1 MNRKQLIAI
10 VALLAIMLCLP
21 IKAAKTYWGYCNGV
35 DPVAFGTKN
44 TGKCAIYI
52 PADVAQVYKGFTVTA
67 VKYGLAAQASDV
79 EVFITKDLNADPIVT
94 KKAAVSNLYKG
105 WNEVA
110 LTTPYEIDGE
120 GFYIGYSYSGSAVS
134 MGVTSTFSENAC
146 WADLGDGW
154 KNYTTEMGET
164 AKALAIQAR
173 ITGDNLPLDLMLYT
187 ENANLA
193 VQKGEPCKFDF
204 SVKNLSAVV
213 VRNLQVGYSIDGG
226 EETVCDFKATMGS
239 NIDKS
244 FTIEH
249 DGFDVVGNH
258 TLKLRVV
265 SINGKDDAYAPN
277 SEQTLA
283 LSVKNSVPVQRLVVE
298 EGTGTWCQFCPKG
311 IVGLRKA
318 SEAYPNHFIG
328 IAIHKFNAS
337 DPMFASDYANVG
349 LSSAPSCVINR
360 NGRAIDPY
368 YGSNKSILDD
378 LAAAVKEVPMIGV
391 DVNGVWNADSTVVTV
406 NANIDSYV
414 SGKYE
419 IAYVL
424 TADNLTANKSSWRQS
439 NYYTN
444 FTKQQLIDQGE
455 EDLAIFAKDGDKGSK
470 YFNWEFMDV
479 LIGSSYS
486 NASNLAAPVT
496 LTANE
501 TTTTSYDVAMPTKA
515 ALKNALKAT
524 GRKVAVI
531 AIVIDQQTGQVV
543 NAGKSYNIVSNT
555 TGIQGVVD
563 NAKYDAVEVARYNAS
578 GQRIKAPVMG
588 INIIKMS
595 DGRTVKVIV
604 K

>member
-10 VALLAIMLCLP
+10 VALLAMMLCLP

-52 PADVAQVYKGFTVTA
+52 PADVAQVYKGFTVSA
-67 VKYGLAAQASDV
+67 VKYGLAAQATDV

-94 KKAAVSNLYKG
+94 KKAAVSNVYKG

-120 GFYIGYSYSGSAVS
+120 GFYIGYSYSGENVS

-187 ENANLA
+187 EQKDIA

-258 TLKLRVV
+258 TLKLRIV

-277 SEQTLA
+277 SELV
-283 LSVKNSVPVQRLVVE
+283 LGLNVKNSLPIQRIIVE
-298 EGTGTWCQFCPKG
+298 EGTGTWCPNCPRG
-311 IVGLRKA
+311 IVAVHKA
-318 SEAYPNHFIG
+318 SEAFPDRFIG
-328 IAIHKFNAS
+328 IAVHRQDAMETNS
-337 DPMFASDYANVG
+337 YAELQFDG
-349 LSSAPSCVINR
+349 YPSSYINR
-360 NGRAIDPY
+360 NLKSSIDP
-368 YGSNKSILDD
+368 SFDAFKT
-378 LAAAVKEVPMIGV
+378 AV
-391 DVNGVWNADSTVVTV
+391 NN
-406 NANIDSYV
+406 V
-414 SGKYE
+414 SE
-419 IAYVL
+419 RV
-424 TADNLTANKSSWRQS
+424 
-439 NYYTN
+439 
-444 FTKQQLIDQGE
+444 
-455 EDLAIFAKDGDKGSK
+455 
-470 YFNWEFMDV
+470 
-479 LIGSSYS
+479 
-486 NASNLAAPVT
+486 
-496 LTANE
+496 
-501 TTTTSYDVAMPTKA
+501 
-515 ALKNALKAT
+515 
-524 GRKVAVI
+524 
-531 AIVIDQQTGQVV
+531 
-543 NAGKSYNIVSNT
+543 
-555 TGIQGVVD
+555 
-563 NAKYDAVEVARYNAS
+563 
-578 GQRIKAPVMG
+578 PVMG
-588 INIIKMS
+588 VEANAEYTDATKSKISVEALTTFVSEHKGIDYRLS
-595 DGRTVKVIV
+595 FVLLEDGVKGYTQANNYAGGSVEMGGFEKLPNPATIDMDHVARMNYSYNGIEGSIPTDVEADETTRYTTTLDMPSTIQNPDNCDLVVLVLDANTGRIENGVKVELGKHTTDIYDAEQLLIPDFSFQGDRLNVDGFSGSVRIFTADGVEVSNCNLAPGMYIV
-604 K
+604 KATAGNQTVTKKLIKR

>member
-1 MNRKQLIAI
+1 MNRKQLIAV
-10 VALLAIMLCLP
+10 VALLAMMLCLP

-67 VKYGLAAQASDV
+67 VKYGLAAQATDV

-120 GFYIGYSYSGSAVS
+120 GFYIGYSYSASAVS

-146 WADLGDGW
+146 RADLGDGW

-187 ENANLA
+187 EQKDIA

-226 EETVCDFKATMGS
+226 EETVCDFKTTMGS

-258 TLKLRVV
+258 TLKLRIV

-277 SEQTLA
+277 SELV
-283 LSVKNSVPVQRLVVE
+283 LGLNVKNSLPIQRIIVE
-298 EGTGTWCQFCPKG
+298 EGTGTWCPNCPRG
-311 IVGLRKA
+311 IVAVHKA
-318 SEAYPNHFIG
+318 SEAFPDRFIG
-328 IAIHKFNAS
+328 IAVHRQDAMETNS
-337 DPMFASDYANVG
+337 YAELQFDG
-349 LSSAPSCVINR
+349 YPSSYINR
-360 NGRAIDPY
+360 NLKSSIDP
-368 YGSNKSILDD
+368 SFDAFKT
-378 LAAAVKEVPMIGV
+378 AV
-391 DVNGVWNADSTVVTV
+391 NN
-406 NANIDSYV
+406 V
-414 SGKYE
+414 SE
-419 IAYVL
+419 RV
-424 TADNLTANKSSWRQS
+424 
-439 NYYTN
+439 
-444 FTKQQLIDQGE
+444 
-455 EDLAIFAKDGDKGSK
+455 
-470 YFNWEFMDV
+470 
-479 LIGSSYS
+479 
-486 NASNLAAPVT
+486 
-496 LTANE
+496 
-501 TTTTSYDVAMPTKA
+501 
-515 ALKNALKAT
+515 
-524 GRKVAVI
+524 
-531 AIVIDQQTGQVV
+531 
-543 NAGKSYNIVSNT
+543 
-555 TGIQGVVD
+555 
-563 NAKYDAVEVARYNAS
+563 
-578 GQRIKAPVMG
+578 PVMG
-588 INIIKMS
+588 VEANAEYTDATKSKISVEALTTFVSEHKGIDYRLS
-595 DGRTVKVIV
+595 FVLLEDGVKGYTQANNYAGGSVEMGGFEKLPNPATIDMDHVARMNYSYNGIEGSIPADVEADQTTTYKTTLDVPSTIQNPDNCDLVVLVLDANTGKIENGVKVALGKHTTAIYDAEQLLIPDFSFQGDRLNVDGFSGSVRLFTADGVEVSNCNLAPGMYIV
-604 K
+604 KATAGNQTVTKKLIKR

>member
-10 VALLAIMLCLP
+10 VALLAMMLCLP
-21 IKAAKTYWGYCNGV
+21 INAAKTYWGYCNGV

-67 VKYGLAAQASDV
+67 VKYGLAAQATNV
-79 EVFITKDLNADPIVT
+79 EVFITKDLNAAPIVT
-94 KKAAVSNLYKG
+94 KKAAVSNVYKG

-120 GFYIGYSYSGSAVS
+120 GFYIGYSYSGENVS

-187 ENANLA
+187 EQKDIA

-258 TLKLRVV
+258 TLKLRIV

-277 SEQTLA
+277 SELV
-283 LSVKNSVPVQRLVVE
+283 LGLNVKNSLPIQRIIVE
-298 EGTGTWCQFCPKG
+298 EGTGTWCPNCPRG
-311 IVGLRKA
+311 IVAVHKA
-318 SEAYPNHFIG
+318 SEAFPDRFIG
-328 IAIHKFNAS
+328 IAVHRQDAMETNS
-337 DPMFASDYANVG
+337 YAELQFDG
-349 LSSAPSCVINR
+349 YPSSYINR
-360 NGRAIDPY
+360 NLKSSIDP
-368 YGSNKSILDD
+368 SFDAFKT
-378 LAAAVKEVPMIGV
+378 AV
-391 DVNGVWNADSTVVTV
+391 NN
-406 NANIDSYV
+406 V
-414 SGKYE
+414 SE
-419 IAYVL
+419 RV
-424 TADNLTANKSSWRQS
+424 
-439 NYYTN
+439 
-444 FTKQQLIDQGE
+444 
-455 EDLAIFAKDGDKGSK
+455 
-470 YFNWEFMDV
+470 
-479 LIGSSYS
+479 
-486 NASNLAAPVT
+486 
-496 LTANE
+496 
-501 TTTTSYDVAMPTKA
+501 
-515 ALKNALKAT
+515 
-524 GRKVAVI
+524 
-531 AIVIDQQTGQVV
+531 
-543 NAGKSYNIVSNT
+543 
-555 TGIQGVVD
+555 
-563 NAKYDAVEVARYNAS
+563 
-578 GQRIKAPVMG
+578 PVMG
-588 INIIKMS
+588 VEANAEYTDATKSKISVEALTTFVSEHKGIDYRLS
-595 DGRTVKVIV
+595 FVLLEDGVKGYTQANNYAGGSVEMGGFEKLPNPATIDMDHVARMNYSYNGIEGSIPADVEADQTTTYKTTLDVPSTIQNPDNCDLVVLVLDANTGKIENGVKVALGKHTTAIYDAEQLLIPDFSFQGDRLNVDGFSGSVRLFTADGVEVSNCNLAPGMYIV
-604 K
+604 KATAGNQTVTKKLIKR

>member
-10 VALLAIMLCLP
+10 VALLAMMLCLP

-52 PADVAQVYKGFTVTA
+52 PADVAQVYKGFTVSA
-67 VKYGLAAQASDV
+67 VKYGLAAQASNV

-94 KKAAVSNLYKG
+94 KKATVSNVYKG

-187 ENANLA
+187 EQKDIA

-226 EETVCDFKATMGS
+226 EETVCDFKTTMGS

-258 TLKLRVV
+258 TLKLRIV

-277 SEQTLA
+277 SELV
-283 LSVKNSVPVQRLVVE
+283 LGLNVKNSLPIQRIIVE
-298 EGTGTWCQFCPKG
+298 EGTGTWCPNCPRG
-311 IVGLRKA
+311 IVAVHKA
-318 SEAYPNHFIG
+318 SEAFPDRFIG
-328 IAIHKFNAS
+328 IAVHRQDAMETNS
-337 DPMFASDYANVG
+337 YAELQFDG
-349 LSSAPSCVINR
+349 YPSSYINR
-360 NGRAIDPY
+360 NLKSSIDPSFDAFKTAVNNVSERVPVMGVEANAEY
-368 YGSNKSILDD
+368 TDATKSKISVEALTTFVSEHKGIDYRLSFVLLEDGVKGYTQANNYAGGSVEMGGFEKLPNPATIDMDHVARMNYSYNGIEGSIPADVEADQTTTYKTTLDVPSTIQNPDNCD
-378 LAAAVKEVPMIGV
+378 LVVLVLDANTGKIE
-391 DVNGVWNADSTVVTV
+391 NGVKVALGKHTTAIYDAEQLLIPDFSFQGDRLNVDGFSGSVRIFTTGGVEV
-406 NANIDSYV
+406 AN
-414 SGKYE
+414 
-419 IAYVL
+419 
-424 TADNLTANKSSWRQS
+424 
-439 NYYTN
+439 
-444 FTKQQLIDQGE
+444 
-455 EDLAIFAKDGDKGSK
+455 
-470 YFNWEFMDV
+470 
-479 LIGSSYS
+479 
-486 NASNLAAPVT
+486 SNLAPGMYIV
-496 LTANE
+496 
-501 TTTTSYDVAMPTKA
+501 
-515 ALKNALKAT
+515 KAT
-524 GRKVAVI
+524 AGNQTVTRKL
-531 AIVIDQQTGQVV
+531 
-543 NAGKSYNIVSNT
+543 
-555 TGIQGVVD
+555 
-563 NAKYDAVEVARYNAS
+563 
-578 GQRIKAPVMG
+578 IK
-588 INIIKMS
+588 
-595 DGRTVKVIV
+595 R
-604 K
+604 

>member
-10 VALLAIMLCLP
+10 VALLAMMLCLP

-35 DPVAFGTKN
+35 DPVVFGTKN

-67 VKYGLAAQASDV
+67 VKYGLAAQASNV

-94 KKAAVSNLYKG
+94 KKAAVSNVYKG

-120 GFYIGYSYSGSAVS
+120 GFYIGYSYSGENVS

-187 ENANLA
+187 EQKDIA

-258 TLKLRVV
+258 TLKLRIV

-277 SEQTLA
+277 SELV
-283 LSVKNSVPVQRLVVE
+283 LGLNVKNSLPIQRIIVE
-298 EGTGTWCQFCPKG
+298 EGTGTWCPNCPRG
-311 IVGLRKA
+311 IVAVHKA
-318 SEAYPNHFIG
+318 SEAFPDRFIG
-328 IAIHKFNAS
+328 IAVHRQDAMETNS
-337 DPMFASDYANVG
+337 YAELQFDG
-349 LSSAPSCVINR
+349 YPSSYINR
-360 NGRAIDPY
+360 NLKSSIDP
-368 YGSNKSILDD
+368 SFDAFKT
-378 LAAAVKEVPMIGV
+378 AV
-391 DVNGVWNADSTVVTV
+391 NN
-406 NANIDSYV
+406 V
-414 SGKYE
+414 SE
-419 IAYVL
+419 RV
-424 TADNLTANKSSWRQS
+424 
-439 NYYTN
+439 
-444 FTKQQLIDQGE
+444 
-455 EDLAIFAKDGDKGSK
+455 
-470 YFNWEFMDV
+470 
-479 LIGSSYS
+479 
-486 NASNLAAPVT
+486 
-496 LTANE
+496 
-501 TTTTSYDVAMPTKA
+501 
-515 ALKNALKAT
+515 
-524 GRKVAVI
+524 
-531 AIVIDQQTGQVV
+531 
-543 NAGKSYNIVSNT
+543 
-555 TGIQGVVD
+555 
-563 NAKYDAVEVARYNAS
+563 
-578 GQRIKAPVMG
+578 PVMG
-588 INIIKMS
+588 VEANAEYTDATKSKISVEALTTFVSEHKGIDYRLS
-595 DGRTVKVIV
+595 FVLLEDGVKGYTQANNYAGGSVEMGGFEKLPNPATIDMDHVARMNYSYNGIEGSIPTDVEADETTRYTTTLDMPSTIQNPDNCDLVVLVLDANTGRIENGVKVELGKHTTDIYDAEQLLIPDFSFQGDRLNVDGFSGSVRIFTADGVEVSNCNLAPGMYIV
-604 K
+604 KATAGNQTVTKKLIKR

>member
-10 VALLAIMLCLP
+10 VALLAMMLCLP

-35 DPVAFGTKN
+35 DPVVFGTKN

-67 VKYGLAAQASDV
+67 VKYGLAAQASNV

-94 KKAAVSNLYKG
+94 KKAAVSNVYKG

-120 GFYIGYSYSGSAVS
+120 GFYIGYSYSGENVS

-187 ENANLA
+187 EQKDIA

-258 TLKLRVV
+258 TLKLRIV

-277 SEQTLA
+277 SELV
-283 LSVKNSVPVQRLVVE
+283 LGLNVKNSLPIQRIIVE
-298 EGTGTWCQFCPKG
+298 EGTGTWCPNCPR
-311 IVGLRKA
+311 GLVAVHKA
-318 SEAYPNHFIG
+318 SEAFPDRFIG
-328 IAIHKFNAS
+328 IAVHRQDAMETNS
-337 DPMFASDYANVG
+337 YAELQFDG
-349 LSSAPSCVINR
+349 YPSSYINR
-360 NGRAIDPY
+360 NLKSSIDP
-368 YGSNKSILDD
+368 SFDAFKT
-378 LAAAVKEVPMIGV
+378 AV
-391 DVNGVWNADSTVVTV
+391 NN
-406 NANIDSYV
+406 V
-414 SGKYE
+414 SE
-419 IAYVL
+419 RV
-424 TADNLTANKSSWRQS
+424 
-439 NYYTN
+439 
-444 FTKQQLIDQGE
+444 
-455 EDLAIFAKDGDKGSK
+455 
-470 YFNWEFMDV
+470 
-479 LIGSSYS
+479 
-486 NASNLAAPVT
+486 
-496 LTANE
+496 
-501 TTTTSYDVAMPTKA
+501 
-515 ALKNALKAT
+515 
-524 GRKVAVI
+524 
-531 AIVIDQQTGQVV
+531 
-543 NAGKSYNIVSNT
+543 
-555 TGIQGVVD
+555 
-563 NAKYDAVEVARYNAS
+563 
-578 GQRIKAPVMG
+578 PVMG
-588 INIIKMS
+588 VEANAEYTDATKSKISVEALTTFVSEHKGIDYRLS
-595 DGRTVKVIV
+595 FVLLEDGVKGYTQANNYAGGSVEMGGFEKLPNPATIDMDHVARMNYSYNGIEGSIPADVEADQTTTYKTTLDVPSTIQNPDNCDLVVLVLDANTGKIENGVKVALGKHTTAIYDAEQLLIPDFSFQGDRLNVDGFSGSVRLFTADGVEVSNCNLAPGMYIV
-604 K
+604 KATAGNQTVTKKLIKR

>member
-10 VALLAIMLCLP
+10 VALLAMMLCLP

-52 PADVAQVYKGFTVTA
+52 PADVAQVYKGFTVSA
-67 VKYGLAAQASDV
+67 VKYGLAAQASNV

-94 KKAAVSNLYKG
+94 KKAAVSNVYKG

-120 GFYIGYSYSGSAVS
+120 GFYIGYSYSGENVS

-187 ENANLA
+187 EQKDIA

-226 EETVCDFKATMGS
+226 EETVCDFKTTMGS

-249 DGFDVVGNH
+249 DGFNVVGNH

-277 SEQTLA
+277 SELV
-283 LSVKNSVPVQRLVVE
+283 LGLNVKNSLPIQRIIVE
-298 EGTGTWCQFCPKG
+298 EGTGTWCPNCPRG
-311 IVGLRKA
+311 IVAVHKA
-318 SEAYPNHFIG
+318 SEAFPDRFIG
-328 IAIHKFNAS
+328 IAVHRQDAMETNS
-337 DPMFASDYANVG
+337 YAELQFDG
-349 LSSAPSCVINR
+349 YPSSYINR
-360 NGRAIDPY
+360 NLKSSIDPSFDAFKTAVNNVSERVPVMGVEANAEY
-368 YGSNKSILDD
+368 TDATKSKISVEALTTFVSEHKGIDYRLSFVLLEDGVKGYTQANNYAGGSVEMGGFEKLPNPATIDMDHVARMNYSYNGIEGSIPADVEADQTTTYKTTLDVPSTIQNPDNCD
-378 LAAAVKEVPMIGV
+378 LVVLVLDANTGKIE
-391 DVNGVWNADSTVVTV
+391 NGVKVALGKHTTAIYDAEQLLIPDFSFQGDRLNVDGFSGSVRIFTTGGVEV
-406 NANIDSYV
+406 AN
-414 SGKYE
+414 
-419 IAYVL
+419 
-424 TADNLTANKSSWRQS
+424 
-439 NYYTN
+439 
-444 FTKQQLIDQGE
+444 
-455 EDLAIFAKDGDKGSK
+455 
-470 YFNWEFMDV
+470 
-479 LIGSSYS
+479 
-486 NASNLAAPVT
+486 SNLAPGMYIV
-496 LTANE
+496 
-501 TTTTSYDVAMPTKA
+501 
-515 ALKNALKAT
+515 KAT
-524 GRKVAVI
+524 AGN
-531 AIVIDQQTGQVV
+531 QTVT
-543 NAGKSYNIVSNT
+543 K
-555 TGIQGVVD
+555 
-563 NAKYDAVEVARYNAS
+563 KL
-578 GQRIKAPVMG
+578 IK
-588 INIIKMS
+588 
-595 DGRTVKVIV
+595 R
-604 K
+604 

>member
-10 VALLAIMLCLP
+10 VALLAMMLCLP
-21 IKAAKTYWGYCNGV
+21 INAAKTYWGYCNGV

-67 VKYGLAAQASDV
+67 VKYGLAAQATDV

-94 KKAAVSNLYKG
+94 KKAAVSNVYKG

-120 GFYIGYSYSGSAVS
+120 GFYIGYSYSGENVS

-187 ENANLA
+187 EQKDIA

-204 SVKNLSAVV
+204 SVKNLSAVL

-226 EETVCDFKATMGS
+226 EETVCDFKTTMGS

-277 SEQTLA
+277 SELV
-283 LSVKNSVPVQRLVVE
+283 LGLNVKNSLPIQRIIVE
-298 EGTGTWCQFCPKG
+298 EGTGTWCPNCPRG
-311 IVGLRKA
+311 IVAVHKA
-318 SEAYPNHFIG
+318 SEAFPDRFIG
-328 IAIHKFNAS
+328 IAVHRQDAMETNS
-337 DPMFASDYANVG
+337 YAELQFDG
-349 LSSAPSCVINR
+349 YPSSYINR
-360 NGRAIDPY
+360 NLKSSIDPSFDAFKTAVNNVSERVPVMGVEANAEY
-368 YGSNKSILDD
+368 TDATKSKISVEALTTFVSEHKGIDYRLSFVLLEDGVKGYTQANNYAGGSVEMGGFEKLPNPATIDMDHVARMNYSYNGIEGSIPADVEAFETTRYTTTLDVPSTIQNPDNCD
-378 LAAAVKEVPMIGV
+378 LVVLVLDANTGRIENAVKVELGKHTTDIYDAEQLLIPDFSFQGDRLNVDGFSGSVRIFTTGGVEV
-391 DVNGVWNADSTVVTV
+391 
-406 NANIDSYV
+406 AN
-414 SGKYE
+414 
-419 IAYVL
+419 
-424 TADNLTANKSSWRQS
+424 
-439 NYYTN
+439 
-444 FTKQQLIDQGE
+444 
-455 EDLAIFAKDGDKGSK
+455 
-470 YFNWEFMDV
+470 
-479 LIGSSYS
+479 
-486 NASNLAAPVT
+486 SNLAPGMYIV
-496 LTANE
+496 
-501 TTTTSYDVAMPTKA
+501 
-515 ALKNALKAT
+515 KAT
-524 GRKVAVI
+524 AGNQTVTRKL
-531 AIVIDQQTGQVV
+531 
-543 NAGKSYNIVSNT
+543 
-555 TGIQGVVD
+555 
-563 NAKYDAVEVARYNAS
+563 
-578 GQRIKAPVMG
+578 IK
-588 INIIKMS
+588 
-595 DGRTVKVIV
+595 R
-604 K
+604 

>member
-10 VALLAIMLCLP
+10 VALLAMMLCLP

-52 PADVAQVYKGFTVTA
+52 PADVAQVYKGFTVSA
-67 VKYGLAAQASDV
+67 VKYGLAAQASNV

-120 GFYIGYSYSGSAVS
+120 GFYIGYSYSGENVS

-187 ENANLA
+187 EQKDIA

-204 SVKNLSAVV
+204 SVKNLSAVL

-226 EETVCDFKATMGS
+226 EETVCDFKTTMGS

-249 DGFDVVGNH
+249 DGFNVVGNH

-277 SEQTLA
+277 SELV
-283 LSVKNSVPVQRLVVE
+283 LGLNVKNSLPVQRIIVE
-298 EGTGTWCQFCPKG
+298 EGTGTWCPNCPRG
-311 IVGLRKA
+311 IVAVHKA
-318 SEAYPNHFIG
+318 SEAFPDRFIG
-328 IAIHKFNAS
+328 IAVHRQDAMETNSYAELKFDS
-337 DPMFASDYANVG
+337 YP
-349 LSSAPSCVINR
+349 SSYINR
-360 NGRAIDPY
+360 NLKSSIDPSFDAFKTAVNSVSERVPVMGVEANAEY
-368 YGSNKSILDD
+368 TDATKSKISVEALTTFVSEHKGIDYRLSFVLLEDGVKGYTQANNYAGGSVEMGGFEKLGNP
-378 LAAAVKEVPMIGV
+378 AAVDMDHVARMNYSYNGIEGSIPA
-391 DVNGVWNADSTVVTV
+391 DVEADKTLTYATTLDMPSTIQNADNCDLVVLVLDANTGRIE
-406 NANIDSYV
+406 NAVKVELGKHTTAIYDAEQLLIPDFSFQGDRLNVDGF
-414 SGKYE
+414 SGSVRIFTTGGVE
-419 IAYVL
+419 V
-424 TADNLTANKSSWRQS
+424 AN
-439 NYYTN
+439 
-444 FTKQQLIDQGE
+444 
-455 EDLAIFAKDGDKGSK
+455 
-470 YFNWEFMDV
+470 
-479 LIGSSYS
+479 
-486 NASNLAAPVT
+486 SNLAPGMYIV
-496 LTANE
+496 
-501 TTTTSYDVAMPTKA
+501 
-515 ALKNALKAT
+515 KAT
-524 GRKVAVI
+524 AGNQTVTRKL
-531 AIVIDQQTGQVV
+531 
-543 NAGKSYNIVSNT
+543 
-555 TGIQGVVD
+555 
-563 NAKYDAVEVARYNAS
+563 
-578 GQRIKAPVMG
+578 IK
-588 INIIKMS
+588 
-595 DGRTVKVIV
+595 R
-604 K
+604 

>member
-10 VALLAIMLCLP
+10 VALLAMMLCLP

-52 PADVAQVYKGFTVTA
+52 PADVAQVYKGFTVSA
-67 VKYGLAAQASDV
+67 VKYGLAAQASNV

-120 GFYIGYSYSGSAVS
+120 GFYIGYSYSGENVS

-173 ITGDNLPLDLMLYT
+173 ITGNNLPLDLMLYT
-187 ENANLA
+187 EQKDIA

-204 SVKNLSAVV
+204 SVKNLSAVL

-226 EETVCDFKATMGS
+226 EETVCDFKTTMGS

-277 SEQTLA
+277 SELV
-283 LSVKNSVPVQRLVVE
+283 LGLNVKNSLPIQRIIVE
-298 EGTGTWCQFCPKG
+298 EGTGTWCPNCPRG
-311 IVGLRKA
+311 IVAVHKA
-318 SEAYPNHFIG
+318 SEAFPDRFIG
-328 IAIHKFNAS
+328 IAVHRQDAMETNS
-337 DPMFASDYANVG
+337 YAELQFDG
-349 LSSAPSCVINR
+349 YPSSYINR
-360 NGRAIDPY
+360 NLKSSIDPSFDAFKTAVNNVSERVPVMGVEANAEY
-368 YGSNKSILDD
+368 TDATKSKISVEALTTFVSEHKGIDYRLSFVLLEDGVKGYTQANNYAGGSVEMGGFEKLPNPATIDMDHVARMNYSYNGIEGSIPADVEADQTTTYKTTLDVPSTIQNPDNCD
-378 LAAAVKEVPMIGV
+378 LVVLVLDANTGKIE
-391 DVNGVWNADSTVVTV
+391 NGVKVALGKHTTAIYDAEQLLIPDFSFQGDRLNVDGFSGSVRIFTTGGVEV
-406 NANIDSYV
+406 AN
-414 SGKYE
+414 
-419 IAYVL
+419 
-424 TADNLTANKSSWRQS
+424 
-439 NYYTN
+439 
-444 FTKQQLIDQGE
+444 
-455 EDLAIFAKDGDKGSK
+455 
-470 YFNWEFMDV
+470 
-479 LIGSSYS
+479 
-486 NASNLAAPVT
+486 SNLAPGMYIV
-496 LTANE
+496 
-501 TTTTSYDVAMPTKA
+501 
-515 ALKNALKAT
+515 KAT
-524 GRKVAVI
+524 AGN
-531 AIVIDQQTGQVV
+531 QTVT
-543 NAGKSYNIVSNT
+543 K
-555 TGIQGVVD
+555 
-563 NAKYDAVEVARYNAS
+563 KL
-578 GQRIKAPVMG
+578 IK
-588 INIIKMS
+588 
-595 DGRTVKVIV
+595 R
-604 K
+604 

>member
-1 MNRKQLIAI
+1 MNRKQLIAV
-10 VALLAIMLCLP
+10 VALLAMMLCLP

-67 VKYGLAAQASDV
+67 VKYGLAAQATDV

-120 GFYIGYSYSGSAVS
+120 GFYIGYSYSASAVS

-187 ENANLA
+187 EQKDIA

-204 SVKNLSAVV
+204 SVKNLSAVL

-226 EETVCDFKATMGS
+226 EETVCDFKTTMGS

-277 SEQTLA
+277 SELV
-283 LSVKNSVPVQRLVVE
+283 LGLNVKNSLPIQRIIVE
-298 EGTGTWCQFCPKG
+298 EGTGTWCPNCPRG
-311 IVGLRKA
+311 IVAVHKA
-318 SEAYPNHFIG
+318 SEAFPDRFIG
-328 IAIHKFNAS
+328 IAVHRQDAMETNS
-337 DPMFASDYANVG
+337 YAELQFDG
-349 LSSAPSCVINR
+349 YPSSYINR
-360 NGRAIDPY
+360 NLKSSIDPSFDAFKTAVNNVSERVPVMGVEANAEY
-368 YGSNKSILDD
+368 TDATKSKISVEALTTFVSEHKGIDYRLSFVLLEDGVKGYTQANNYAGGSVEMGGFEKLPNPATIDMDHVARINYSYNGIEGSIPADVEADETTRYTTTLDMPSTIQNPDNCD
-378 LAAAVKEVPMIGV
+378 LVVLVLDANTGRIE
-391 DVNGVWNADSTVVTV
+391 NGVKVELGKHTTDIYDAEQLLIPDFSFQGDRLNVDGFSGSVRIFTTGGVEV
-406 NANIDSYV
+406 AN
-414 SGKYE
+414 
-419 IAYVL
+419 
-424 TADNLTANKSSWRQS
+424 
-439 NYYTN
+439 
-444 FTKQQLIDQGE
+444 
-455 EDLAIFAKDGDKGSK
+455 
-470 YFNWEFMDV
+470 
-479 LIGSSYS
+479 
-486 NASNLAAPVT
+486 SNLAPGMYIV
-496 LTANE
+496 
-501 TTTTSYDVAMPTKA
+501 
-515 ALKNALKAT
+515 KAT
-524 GRKVAVI
+524 AGNQTVTRKL
-531 AIVIDQQTGQVV
+531 
-543 NAGKSYNIVSNT
+543 
-555 TGIQGVVD
+555 
-563 NAKYDAVEVARYNAS
+563 
-578 GQRIKAPVMG
+578 IK
-588 INIIKMS
+588 
-595 DGRTVKVIV
+595 R
-604 K
+604 

>member
-10 VALLAIMLCLP
+10 VALLAMMLCLP

-35 DPVAFGTKN
+35 DPVVFGTKN

-67 VKYGLAAQASDV
+67 VKYGLAAQASNV

-94 KKAAVSNLYKG
+94 KKAAVSNVYKG

-120 GFYIGYSYSGSAVS
+120 GFYIGYSYSGENVS

-187 ENANLA
+187 EQKDIA

-258 TLKLRVV
+258 TLKLRIV

-277 SEQTLA
+277 SELV
-283 LSVKNSVPVQRLVVE
+283 LGLNVKNSLPIQRIIVE
-298 EGTGTWCQFCPKG
+298 EGTGTWCPNCPRG
-311 IVGLRKA
+311 IVAVHKA
-318 SEAYPNHFIG
+318 SEAFPDRFIG
-328 IAIHKFNAS
+328 IAVHRQDAMETNS
-337 DPMFASDYANVG
+337 YAELQFDG
-349 LSSAPSCVINR
+349 YPSSYINR
-360 NGRAIDPY
+360 NLKSSIDP
-368 YGSNKSILDD
+368 SFDAFKT
-378 LAAAVKEVPMIGV
+378 AV
-391 DVNGVWNADSTVVTV
+391 NN
-406 NANIDSYV
+406 V
-414 SGKYE
+414 SE
-419 IAYVL
+419 RV
-424 TADNLTANKSSWRQS
+424 
-439 NYYTN
+439 
-444 FTKQQLIDQGE
+444 
-455 EDLAIFAKDGDKGSK
+455 
-470 YFNWEFMDV
+470 
-479 LIGSSYS
+479 
-486 NASNLAAPVT
+486 
-496 LTANE
+496 
-501 TTTTSYDVAMPTKA
+501 
-515 ALKNALKAT
+515 
-524 GRKVAVI
+524 
-531 AIVIDQQTGQVV
+531 
-543 NAGKSYNIVSNT
+543 
-555 TGIQGVVD
+555 
-563 NAKYDAVEVARYNAS
+563 
-578 GQRIKAPVMG
+578 PVMG
-588 INIIKMS
+588 VEANAEYTDATKSKISVEALTTFVSEHKGIDYRLS
-595 DGRTVKVIV
+595 FVLLEDGVKGYTQANNYAGGSVEMGGFEKLPNPATIDMDHVARMNYSYNGIEGSIPADVEADQTTTYKTTLDVPSTIQNPDNCDLVVLVLDANTGKIENGVKVALGKHTTAIYDAEQLLIPDFSFQGDRLNVDGFSGSVRLFTADGVEVSNCNLAPGMYIV
-604 K
+604 KATAGNQTVTKKLIKR

>member
-10 VALLAIMLCLP
+10 VALLAMMLCLP

-35 DPVAFGTKN
+35 DPVVFGTKN

-67 VKYGLAAQASDV
+67 VKYGLAAQASNV

-94 KKAAVSNLYKG
+94 KKAAVSNVYKG

-120 GFYIGYSYSGSAVS
+120 GFYIGYSYSGENVS

-187 ENANLA
+187 EQKDIA

-258 TLKLRVV
+258 TLKLRIV

-277 SEQTLA
+277 SELV
-283 LSVKNSVPVQRLVVE
+283 LGLNVKNSLPIQRIIVE
-298 EGTGTWCQFCPKG
+298 EGTGTWCPNCPRG
-311 IVGLRKA
+311 IVAVHKA
-318 SEAYPNHFIG
+318 SEAFPDRFIG
-328 IAIHKFNAS
+328 IAVHRQDAMETNS
-337 DPMFASDYANVG
+337 YAELQFDG
-349 LSSAPSCVINR
+349 YPSSYINR
-360 NGRAIDPY
+360 NLKSSIDPSFDAFKTAVNNVSERVPVMGVEANAEY
-368 YGSNKSILDD
+368 TDATKSKISVEALTTFVSEHKGIDYRLSFVLLEDGVKGYTQANNYAGGSVEMGGFEKLPNPATIDMDHVARMNYSYNGIEGSIPTDVEADETTRYTTTLDMPSTIQNPDNCD
-378 LAAAVKEVPMIGV
+378 LVVLVLDANTGRIENAVKVELGKHTTDIYDAEQLLIPDFSFQGDRLNVDGFSGSVRIFTPGGVEV
-391 DVNGVWNADSTVVTV
+391 
-406 NANIDSYV
+406 AN
-414 SGKYE
+414 
-419 IAYVL
+419 
-424 TADNLTANKSSWRQS
+424 
-439 NYYTN
+439 
-444 FTKQQLIDQGE
+444 
-455 EDLAIFAKDGDKGSK
+455 
-470 YFNWEFMDV
+470 
-479 LIGSSYS
+479 
-486 NASNLAAPVT
+486 SNLAPGMYIV
-496 LTANE
+496 
-501 TTTTSYDVAMPTKA
+501 
-515 ALKNALKAT
+515 KAT
-524 GRKVAVI
+524 AGNQTVTRKL
-531 AIVIDQQTGQVV
+531 
-543 NAGKSYNIVSNT
+543 
-555 TGIQGVVD
+555 
-563 NAKYDAVEVARYNAS
+563 
-578 GQRIKAPVMG
+578 IK
-588 INIIKMS
+588 
-595 DGRTVKVIV
+595 R
-604 K
+604 